1 MKLALSMSNNII
13 SKVVELDKCNKD
25 KLIKAIYKPE
35 FWLTVN
41 PAKTMQAEFLS
52 PNVLYTKIT
61 DEIINIKIEMEGEL
75 VIQDRGEQDGGKGH
89 LLDLN
94 VRNNEDVRELEG
106 RMRIKAISS
115 EKTKIGVFINSFKL
129 SSDFL
134 GLIGRAAAELALRA
148 KITEMLRNLERWLK
162 NNSLDDL
169 I

>member
-1 MKLALSMSNNII
+1 MPANII

-25 KLIKAIYKPE
+25 KLIQAIYKPE

-41 PAKTMQAEFLS
+41 PSKRMQAEFLA

-75 VIQDRGEQDGGKGH
+75 VLQDRGDQEGGKGR
-89 LLDLN
+89 LIDMN
-94 VRNNEDVRELEG
+94 VRNNEDVKELEG

-115 EKTKIGVFINSFKL
+115 DKTKIGVFIDSFTL

-134 GLIGRAAAELALRA
+134 GLIGRAAAELALRT

-162 NNSLDDL
+162 SNSIDNL